1 MWNIKQIML
10 LIKNKLMMNKSAKGM
25 KIFTFKDELDY
36 ILILK
41 SLSAW
46 SIILTEFIVGI
57 ILGLNQY
64 IIYLPK

>member
-1 MWNIKQIML
+1 MP
-10 LIKNKLMMNKSAKGM
+10 LIKKKIDEEKTAKRM